1 MKLPSEE
8 EYSLIKQYALLPYVL
23 KVLER
28 DKKVIYHAGLKT
40 FHPYLAL
47 MSQATTQLEYDLV
60 KVKREMRSLG
70 IRIIKEE
77 HSERKAIIHYVYEK
91 YQHTSEYLLE
101 TAKAFIEERM
111 RFYLG
116 VKKSI

>member
-8 EYSLIKQYALLPYVL
+8 GYSLIKQYALLPYVL

-28 DKKVIYHAGLKT
+28 DKKVIYHSGLKT
-40 FHPYLAL
+40 LHPYIAL

-60 KVKREMRSLG
+60 HVKREMRTHG
-70 IRIIKEE
+70 IRVFKEE
-77 HSERKAIIHYVYEK
+77 HTDRKAIIHFK
-91 YQHTSEYLLE
+91 YQNYEHVSEYLLGSM
-101 TAKAFIEERM
+101 KDYIESKM

-116 VKKSI
+116 VTTSS

>member
-28 DKKVIYHAGLKT
+28 DKKVIYHSGLKT
-40 FHPYLAL
+40 LHPYIAL
-47 MSQATTQLEYDLV
+47 MSQATMQLEYDLTL
-60 KVKREMRSLG
+60 VKREMRSHG
-70 IRIIKEE
+70 IRVIKEE
-77 HSERKAIIHYVYEK
+77 PTDRKVIIHFK
-91 YQHTSEYLLE
+91 YQNYQHVSEYLLE
-101 TAKAFIEERM
+101 TAKTYIEEKM

-116 VKKSI
+116 VKM